1 MGWVDIH
8 IINLMEAWVAS
19 QDIATLVRNC
29 QGRDILAPMLARKE
43 VELVSSFTHPDL
55 VQRMVEEGVKGVS
68 RDQLILFRLVNVPG
82 ILNLSASSG
91 LGRSD
96 SRFSLFMFR
105 SIVTDFNI
113 ILKCLTISFTR
124 QH

>member
-1 MGWVDIH
+1 
-8 IINLMEAWVAS
+8 MEAWVSS

-29 QGRDILAPMLARKE
+29 QGRNILAPMLARKE

-68 RDQLILFRLVNVPG
+68 RDQLILFRLVNV
-82 ILNLSASSG
+82 SSG